1 MNKELRGAKYSEFH
15 YVPLKG
21 KEMNDVYEAS
31 RCVLDSAQAG
41 QLGLTI
47 RVLEALGAKKK
58 LITTN
63 EDIVN
68 YDFYRPEN
76 IYVYEGKI
84 DLDNVFFKEEYKEV
98 DKEIYEKFSLRSW
111 LKEIV
116 G

>member
-1 MNKELRGAKYSEFH
+1 
-15 YVPLKG
+15 
-21 KEMNDVYEAS
+21 MNDVYEAS

-84 DLDNVFFKEEYKEV
+84 DLDNVFFKSKYVELEEDIYK
-98 DKEIYEKFSLRSW
+98 KYSLQSW
-111 LKEIV
+111 LTEIID
-116 G
+116 GE

>member
-1 MNKELRGAKYSEFH
+1 MNE
-15 YVPLKG
+15 
-21 KEMNDVYEAS
+21 VYEAS
-31 RCVLDSAQAG
+31 RCVLDSAQDG

-68 YDFYRPEN
+68 YDFYCPEN
-76 IYVYEGKI
+76 IYLYDGKI
-84 DLDNVFFKEEYKEV
+84 DMNNVFFKEDYKEV
-98 DKEIYEKFSLRSW
+98 SQGIYEKYSLRSW
-111 LKEIV
+111 LKEII